1 MAHFAKL
8 NNDNTVTEVIV
19 VNNDVIMDDEGKE
32 SESIGIV
39 FCQSLYGADTKWV
52 QTSYNGS
59 FRKNYAG
66 VGFSWDGTGFAAP
79 QPFES
84 WTLNQD
90 TYLWE
95 SPIPKPTDGSYSW
108 NEADLMWEKVISPTE

>member
-32 SESIGIV
+32 SESIGIT

-66 VGFSWDGTGFAAP
+66 IGFSWDGTGFAAP

-90 TYLWE
+90 TYVWE
-95 SPIPKPTDGSYSW
+95 SPIPKPTDGAYSW
-108 NEADLMWEKVISPTE
+108 NEADLMWEKVILPTE